1 MPYGKTKNDRIMK
14 TKLKE
19 ERNKAICARVFEL
32 LGTGMK
38 IMDVYAKV
46 GKEFWIEESTI
57 RRIYNKY
64 GHYN

>member
-1 MPYGKTKNDRIMK
+1 MK